1 MIRTKK
7 TEPLSKQVKR
17 HVLKEKEIEKAFEGN
32 FETMTSTGS
41 TLLDLCISGT
51 RVRGGGVQSGILFV
65 AYGPSQSGKT
75 ALLAEMAGNIIKNK
89 GDVQFNDPESRL
101 DQEFGSIFGMHIDK
115 ENYHTPDTVTQVFK
129 NLRDWKP
136 KSNKVNGVF
145 ADSLAALS
153 TDLEMENDDGDKMG
167 GRRAK
172 EFSEQLRKH
181 ARLLKDNN
189 YIFACSNQI
198 REKMDAGKYEAKY
211 SFPGGKAL
219 WFYSTIVCRFGT
231 PKQIVKTISIKGKEV
246 VGTIGIEVEITVEKT
261 ADRPYRKTPL
271 IITYG
276 YGIDD
281 IRANLQYLKKYKGYT
296 TYCLGEN
303 KLSQSLDEAIKIIE
317 SCPDSIN
324 ELKEEVIDLW
334 EEIEHE
340 FDSNRKK
347 IR

>member
-1 MIRTKK
+1 MERTRKI
-7 TEPLSKQVKR
+7 EPLSKQMKKHSKNIPEGENV
-17 HVLKEKEIEKAFEGN
+17 FEGN
-32 FETMTSTGS
+32 FKTMISTGS
-41 TLLDLCISGT
+41 TLLDLNISGG
-51 RVRGGGVQSGILFV
+51 RIRGGGIQGGILFV

-75 ALLAEMAGNIIKNK
+75 ALLSEIAGNILQNK

-101 DQEFGSIFGMHIDK
+101 DQQFGSLFGMHIK
-115 ENYHTPDTVTQVFK
+115 EENYYTPNTVTEVFK

-136 KSNKVNGVF
+136 DLKKVNGVF

-153 TDLEMENDDGDKMG
+153 TDMEMENDDGDKMG

-198 REKMDAGKYEAKY
+198 REKMDAQKYEAKY
-211 SFPGGKAL
+211 TFPGGKAL
-219 WFYSTIVCRFGT
+219 WFYATIVCRFGS
-231 PKQIVKTISIKGKEV
+231 PKQIIKTVPIKGKDV
-246 VGTIGIEVEITVEKT
+246 DRVTGIEVEVTVEKT

-281 IRANLQYLKKYKGYT
+281 VRANLQYIKKFTGT
-296 TYCLGEN
+296 STYSHRGI
-303 KLSQSLDEAIKIIE
+303 KLNQSLDEAIQIIE
-317 SCPDSIN
+317 NDPDLVA
-324 ELKEEVIDLW
+324 ELREDTIDLW
-334 EEIEHE
+334 EEIEHK